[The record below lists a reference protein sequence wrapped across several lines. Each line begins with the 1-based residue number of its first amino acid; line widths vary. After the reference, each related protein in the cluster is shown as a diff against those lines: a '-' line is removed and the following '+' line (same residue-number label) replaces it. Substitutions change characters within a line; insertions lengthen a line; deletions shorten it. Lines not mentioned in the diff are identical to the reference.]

1 MRTVVVTGASSGL
14 GREIALE
21 LAKQSAKLIL
31 VARNTDR
38 LQEVGRECLLYGA
51 YSVNCLE
58 LDLANQTSIKTTA
71 KWISNHFSA
80 IDLLINNAG
89 IGFFEDFVDQSVEEI
104 KSTLDVNVL
113 GTMLFTKGL
122 VLSIENVAGNI
133 LNICSVAASVTTKKA
148 AVYGAS
154 KAALVAWS
162 NGLRLE
168 LKNKNVG
175 VKVVNPGP
183 MKTNFFDNADKT
195 GRYLEK
201 MGSLALDPNITAK
214 KIIRLSQ
221 SNQTELFLPVYMGW
235 SSKLYKVFPRIG
247 NKVLESKLIDRK

>member
-58 LDLANQTSIKTTA
+58 LDLANQTSIETTA

-89 IGFFEDFVDQSVEEI
+89 IGFFEDFVYQSVEEI

-122 VLSIENVAGNI
+122 VSSIENVEGNI

-168 LKNKNVG
+168 LKNKHVG
-175 VKVVNPGP
+175 VKVVNLGP
-183 MKTNFFDNADKT
+183 MKTNFFDSADKT
-195 GRYLEK
+195 GKYLEK
-201 MGSLALDPNITAK
+201 MGSLALDPNVTAK
-214 KIIRLSQ
+214 KIIRMSQ

-247 NKVLESKLIDRK
+247 NKVLGSKLIDRK